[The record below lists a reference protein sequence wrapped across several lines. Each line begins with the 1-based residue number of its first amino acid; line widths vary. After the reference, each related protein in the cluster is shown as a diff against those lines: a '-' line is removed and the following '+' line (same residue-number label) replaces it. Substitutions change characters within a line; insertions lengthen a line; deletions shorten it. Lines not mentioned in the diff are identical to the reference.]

1 MANFGLAATI
11 RTKDRT
17 ASMGTER
24 FQMCPVF
31 HLNKANEKV
40 PKQYCFP
47 WVNSESW
54 VVSLLLNRS
63 CLFTCV

>member
-17 ASMGTER
+17 VSMGTER

-31 HLNKANEKV
+31 HLNKANERG
-40 PKQYCFP
+40 PKQI
-47 WVNSESW
+47 
-54 VVSLLLNRS
+54 LLPMCQL
-63 CLFTCV
+63 